1 MTNKIVSVSY
11 NDLLSDKDLTNTIG
25 QAYGQD
31 GLGIILITDYPNL
44 GDKKNKLLRL
54 SQIFAFLP
62 EGVPTLESRLK
73 DVRLYRDFVNN
84 TINAYYNS

>member
-11 NDLLSDKDLTNTIG
+11 NDLLSDKDLTNTIN

-44 GDKKNKLLRL
+44 DNKKN
-54 SQIFAFLP
+54 
-62 EGVPTLESRLK
+62 
-73 DVRLYRDFVNN
+73 
-84 TINAYYNS
+84 

>member
-44 GDKKNKLLRL
+44 GSNCFSYSYSTLRINKNERKR
-54 SQIFAFLP
+54 
-62 EGVPTLESRLK
+62 K
-73 DVRLYRDFVNN
+73 
-84 TINAYYNS
+84 